1 MGRWSTPEFLI
12 PRLSSSNRFSI
23 AESGD
28 ALSILCDEARVAL
41 RKEDGRLNAAWFG
54 SLAFPIED
62 AIGGQRHKLMMR
74 GFAHKPESAR
84 GAVIL
89 DIAGGLVTREF
100 PYGQSFEESFEIET
114 MFVINKWMNRRITV
128 SFALLLERQS
138 DDDEAALEID
148 TSDAAVIQL
157 IRSN

>member
-1 MGRWSTPEFLI
+1 
-12 PRLSSSNRFSI
+12 
-23 AESGD
+23 
-28 ALSILCDEARVAL
+28 
-41 RKEDGRLNAAWFG
+41 
-54 SLAFPIED
+54 
-62 AIGGQRHKLMMR
+62 
-74 GFAHKPESAR
+74 
-84 GAVIL
+84 
-89 DIAGGLVTREF
+89 
-100 PYGQSFEESFEIET
+100 